1 MGQGVTGHE
10 NQCGKQGTDHVPLS
24 RCRACKTSKY
34 CSKGCQVKHR
44 TVHKP
49 IICKAIQELEKNKQ
63 LKMQTIV

>member
-10 NQCGKQGTDHVPLS
+10 SQS
-24 RCRACKTSKY
+24 RCVQCACKTSRY

-49 IICKAIQELEKNKQ
+49 ICMAIPELEKKKQ
-63 LKMQTIV
+63 LKMLTMI